1 MTVQTMD
8 SITPAEAIPDPQA
21 VTTSAQAQDDGHA
34 GQGQTDAATGSEGQ
48 DKPQEL
54 QGKPERKPGVQSRID
69 ELTRARHQAE
79 REATFWREQAAKSQT
94 TSTDATTRPSKA
106 EFTDDDAYFE
116 ALADWKAEQK
126 VQQFSRQTQ
135 AERAQEA
142 DARQQD
148 SKFELYQE
156 RVQQAADALPDYS
169 AVVGESEVPAAPHV
183 LESILDS
190 DVGPQLAY
198 HLAKNPDV
206 AERLNA
212 MTPVQ
217 AAREIGRLEAS
228 MTAPPASASA
238 TTPKRTT
245 QAPAPITPVRGQGG
259 QFTKPA
265 EAMSDAEW
273 YAANRS
279 N

>member
-1 MTVQTMD
+1 MSVQTMD
-8 SITPAEAIPDPQA
+8 SINPAETAPETPAIDSTQVP
-21 VTTSAQAQDDGHA
+21 
-34 GQGQTDAATGSEGQ
+34 DAASTEQAKTYATSEGQ
-48 DKPQEL
+48 DKPQEP

-79 REATFWREQAAKSQT
+79 REATFWREQAAKSPPS
-94 TSTDATTRPSKA
+94 STDAPDRPSKA
-106 EFTDDDAYFE
+106 AFTDDDAYFE

-148 SKFELYQE
+148 SRFDLYRE
-156 RVQQAADALPDYS
+156 RVQQSADAMPDYET
-169 AVVGESEVPAAPHV
+169 VVGESEVPAAPHV
-183 LESILDS
+183 LDSILDS

-212 MTPVQ
+212 MTPMQ

-228 MTAPPASASA
+228 VTAAPASAA
-238 TTPKRTT
+238 PIPPPKRTT

-259 QFTKPA
+259 QFTKP
-265 EAMSDAEW
+265 EGAMSDSEW
-273 YAANRS
+273 YAANRP